1 MSLDLTDAGTTASVV
16 RPRRPDEVAE
26 AIARAASQGLA
37 VSVRSGG
44 HGLLGHGTGD
54 DDLVID
60 LARLDAVDVLDEPRR
75 LVRIGAG
82 ATWGRVAT
90 ELDRHGWG
98 LSAGDTA
105 SVGVGGLTL
114 AGGVGWM
121 VRKHGLT
128 IDSLVAA
135 RVVTADGRLVTASDE
150 VNPALFWALRGG
162 GGNFGVVV
170 DLDFVVHPV
179 ASVRFGSVTYRTD
192 DPRGLVA
199 RWRDAMRQA
208 PDELSSTLLLAPRVP
223 GLEAT
228 ATVLLCHAPAVGVAG
243 VPDEDDA
250 VFPFVDLGPVA
261 DWDISERR
269 CAEILETG
277 AHHPSGITPVV
288 RNTLVRSIDDEVLAA
303 IDRLRLGPAPVHVA
317 LRALGGAVARVPA
330 DATAFA
336 HRDAEAMVM
345 CAVMQPASATDAE
358 AAVALEPWREV
369 AARGIGCY
377 VGLQGAAEEEDLV
390 AAYPAPTRIR
400 LSAVK
405 RAYDPTNLFR
415 RNHNIRPLDT
425 GQRGS
430 GAG

>member
-1 MSLDLTDAGTTASVV
+1 MSLHPTDTAAPALQV
-16 RPRRPDEVAE
+16 RPRDADEVATALAHAVRE
-26 AIARAASQGLA
+26 GLA
-37 VSVRSGG
+37 VTVRSGG
-44 HGLLGHGTGD
+44 HGLLGHSGVG
-54 DDLVID
+54 DLVID
-60 LARLDAVDVLDEPRR
+60 LGLLDAVDVLDESRR
-75 LVRIGAG
+75 LVRVGAG
-82 ATWGRVAT
+82 ATWGRVAAA
-90 ELDRHGWG
+90 LDRRGWG

-128 IDSLVAA
+128 IDNLVAA

-199 RWRDAMRQA
+199 RWRDAMRDA
-208 PDELSSTLLLAPRVP
+208 PDELSSTLVLAPRVP
-223 GLEAT
+223 GLETT
-228 ATVLLCHAPAVGVAG
+228 ATVLLCHAPDPGSARDG
-243 VPDEDDA
+243 DDP
-250 VFPFVDLGPVA
+250 VLPFVDLGPVV
-261 DWDISERR
+261 DWDLSERR

-277 AHHPSGITPVV
+277 AHHPPGLRPVV
-288 RNTLVRSIDDEVLAA
+288 RNTLVRAVDDDVLDA
-303 IDRLRLGPAPVHVA
+303 IVRLRRAAPALVA

-345 CAVMQPASATDAE
+345 CAVMQPATATEAE
-358 AAVALEPWREV
+358 AAAALEPWHEV

-377 VGLQGAAEEEDLV
+377 VGLHGAAGPDDLA
-390 AAYPAPTRIR
+390 AAYPMPTRVR
-400 LSAVK
+400 LSTVK
-405 RAYDPTNLFR
+405 RAYDPANVFR
-415 RNHNIRPLDT
+415 RNHNIRPL
-425 GQRGS
+425 
-430 GAG
+430 